1 MMANVNINGK
11 KLDNT
16 KKNQNKMYI

>member
-1 MMANVNINGK
+1 MMENVNINGK